1 MKIIRRLLVLVLIL
15 IILAGVGVM
24 VFINRI
30 KVNVTADELPQ
41 DVYEANGD
49 YTSFMQAKGLA
60 LILADEEDQYSLI
73 EEFINYLILDII
85 KDDINSEYSPLDGD
99 TDTEKNIINHDQFNL
114 DFIYAH
120 LNEDDQIIIT
130 VSLKRANFPQA
141 MTAFNFYFD
150 IDYDPVAF
158 TLTLSLDKVFLAD
171 IEVKNSIY
179 DYFVSMANKDEIEAY
194 VSDGTLDLDEYTYTI
209 NFWDVYR

>member
-1 MKIIRRLLVLVLIL
+1 MKILRRLLIVILIL
-15 IILAGVGVM
+15 VALVALGVT

-49 YTSFMQAKGLA
+49 YADYMRLKGLEM
-60 LILADEEDQYSLI
+60 ISADEEEQYSLI
-73 EEFINYLILDII
+73 EEFLNYLILDII
-85 KDDINSEYSPLDGD
+85 KEDINTEYAPLDGE
-99 TDTEKNIINHDQFNL
+99 TETEKNIVNHDQFNL

-120 LNEDDQIIIT
+120 QSENDQIVVT
-130 VSLKRANFPQA
+130 VSVKRSDFPEV

-150 IDYDPVAF
+150 VEYSMF

-171 IEVKNSIY
+171 MEVKYSIY
-179 DYFVSMANKDEIEAY
+179 DYFVSLADKDALEDY
-194 VSDGTLDLDEYTYTI
+194 VTDGTLDLDNYTYTI
-209 NFWDVYR
+209 NFLDVYQ